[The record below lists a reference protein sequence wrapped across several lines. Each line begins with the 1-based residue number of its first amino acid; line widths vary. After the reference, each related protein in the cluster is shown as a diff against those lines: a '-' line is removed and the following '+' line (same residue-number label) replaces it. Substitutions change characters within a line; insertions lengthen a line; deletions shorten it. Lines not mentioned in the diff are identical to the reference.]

1 MYTGKEDNA
10 DTKANVYLN
19 LFGEHGDC
27 GKRQLIRS
35 NNKVPF
41 QRGQVSA
48 ATAQRNFSA
57 FIHSF
62 PSSFLFFPFFNLVFM
77 NQTKWLTIP
86 TCPSLI
92 CFS

>member
-10 DTKANVYLN
+10 DTKASVYLN

-57 FIHSF
+57 FFHSF
-62 PSSFLFFPFFNLVFM
+62 PSSILFFP
-77 NQTKWLTIP
+77 
-86 TCPSLI
+86 SLI
-92 CFS
+92 WYS